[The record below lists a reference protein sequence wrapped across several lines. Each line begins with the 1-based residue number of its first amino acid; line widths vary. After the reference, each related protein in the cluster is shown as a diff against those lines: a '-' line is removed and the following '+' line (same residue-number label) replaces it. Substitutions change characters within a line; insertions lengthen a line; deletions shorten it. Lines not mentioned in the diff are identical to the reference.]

1 MPSIPMGKDNSAE
14 IKKLEQEILD
24 LNKLVNLKVNQSD
37 FDGYKRDIK
46 VNELDR
52 MNRVIEELRQQ
63 GFTTQKNQEDLKKDF
78 DQLSQFVDM
87 LQKTLNSIR
96 NQPAQ

>member
-1 MPSIPMGKDNSAE
+1 MPSIPMGKDNSAD
-14 IKKLEQEILD
+14 IKKLEQQIFD

-37 FDGYKRDIK
+37 FDAYKRDIK

-63 GFTTQKNQEDLKKDF
+63 GFTT
-78 DQLSQFVDM
+78 
-87 LQKTLNSIR
+87 
-96 NQPAQ
+96 